1 MTTRPKT
8 SARVPLLDA
17 RALRTM
23 AAAVRTGT
31 AQEMAACRSCLDPLF
46 QFLYEDDSIRTAGV
60 ACGRDPGLEA
70 KYRHLSRFPCAPR
83 IFAVFTVR
91 GKVLQLMLSAVP
103 EESVLGGGL
112 TRFSRLEVIDVGKA
126 PFIRYLLWLGKQL
139 FFEEYALQE
148 IFFVSVMPLLLET
161 FETPNVRHEIQ
172 DAPIGEIVR
181 QLT

>member
-1 MTTRPKT
+1 MRPKT
-8 SARVPLLDA
+8 SALVPLLDA

-31 AQEMAACRSCLDPLF
+31 AQEMAACRGCLDPLF
-46 QFLYEDDSIRTAGV
+46 QFLYEDDAIRTAGV

-103 EESVLGGGL
+103 EEPLLGGGL
-112 TRFSRLEVIDVGKA
+112 TRVSRLEVIDVAKA

-139 FFEEYALQE
+139 FFEQYALQE
-148 IFFVSVMPLLLET
+148 IFFASVMPILLET
-161 FETPNVRHEIQ
+161 FERPNARLKIH
-172 DAPIGEIVR
+172 DAPIGEIVQ
-181 QLT
+181 QLS